1 MFASVNQDAFLIQFQ
16 ISSHDTCK
24 LDRLL
29 KYFLTQCVSD
39 GEDLSTLD
47 KEALLDQCL
56 NKVLPICN
64 EEEMRTHLQT

>member
-1 MFASVNQDAFLIQFQ
+1 
-16 ISSHDTCK
+16 HDTCK

-39 GEDLSTLD
+39 GEDRSTLD
-47 KEALLDQCL
+47 KEALLEQCL

-64 EEEMRTHLQT
+64 EEEMRTHL